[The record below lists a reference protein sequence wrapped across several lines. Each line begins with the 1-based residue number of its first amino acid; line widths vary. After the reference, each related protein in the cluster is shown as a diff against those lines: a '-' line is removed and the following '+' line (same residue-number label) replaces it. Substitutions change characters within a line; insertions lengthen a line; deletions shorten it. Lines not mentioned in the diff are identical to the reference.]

1 MNSALMKKC
10 LQTLKQNNTLTILKQ
25 SLSSE
30 NELVSSDPSTNR
42 TNRRYLNT
50 QSKPNQSTKQA
61 SQSANE
67 QIKSFLTASSIPFH
81 KSWKNLNLLMNCDTL
96 KASTATVSA
105 IGKKNVITKSQVYMN
120 EDSGLIHYFFFISAS
135 SVNADI

>member
-1 MNSALMKKC
+1 
-10 LQTLKQNNTLTILKQ
+10 
-25 SLSSE
+25 LSSE

-50 QSKPNQSTKQA
+50 QSQPNQSTKQA